1 MKNKF
6 FDLMEE
12 YTGVDYLDGM
22 TSEYAEALLK
32 VWIDYPNTQT
42 YNIID
47 YEFLFFL
54 ENQFKNNPQ
63 ITELIKKLKII
74 ISDNYYKR
82 MQLRKRLIKQDD
94 FEWEKK

>member
-12 YTGVDYLDGM
+12 YTTVNYLDSI

-32 VWIDYPNTQT
+32 EWINYPNTQT

-54 ENQFKNNPQ
+54 ENKFKDSPQ
-63 ITELIKKLKII
+63 VTELIKKLKVI
-74 ISDNYYKR
+74 ISNNYYKR

-94 FEWEKK
+94 F